1 MSYVKKVWSNGDVID
16 ATSLNNIENGIKANA
31 NAIENI
37 QNSTPIET
45 SKIVDLVMF
54 MGQSNMAGRGTA
66 SESPVV
72 PVGCGYEFRAI
83 SDPTKLYD
91 LTEPFGK
98 NENNSTSGVTEGSK
112 TGSMVS
118 SFVNEYYKH
127 TKTPIVAV
135 SCSKGGTS
143 IDFWQ
148 PNGKPLNDAISRH
161 NLAKEWLL
169 ENGYTIRRDFM
180 VWCQGET
187 DGDNSMSKD
196 TYISKAKLM
205 IEAMMECGVERCFIV
220 RIGNHRDKPTFYDT
234 IINAQTE
241 LCKTY
246 KNATLVS
253 TDFAGMAT
261 SGLMKDVF
269 HYKQEGYNIAGAN
282 AGRHTAYYI
291 NNGVEPCM
299 YDVEYNNLYLPYDVE
314 LGGGSN
320 VVLDTSLSGTSTNG
334 VQNKVVTSAINNI
347 TNQVQT
353 VINQITSLSSEV
365 TETKSNLVDFESRL
379 LALENGGGD
388 VQTVNVTYNLTN
400 VTSSNSTKK
409 AILGRTFTTTLN
421 AITGYEIDS
430 VVVKMGGVNVTNACY
445 DYPLVSIETITGD
458 IEIIATA
465 REIAGDGDL
474 VGDFMLNLDFT
485 KKSLANYVS
494 DGLLSLSDSSITST
508 HTSEGDL
515 LTMPQS
521 SFVTLNKPITFPTNF
536 EIQLRF
542 KTTGASTLTS
552 ACGLPLFNKDN
563 FRPMLNFRYGG
574 AGVPSGG
581 LFYQSRLLASGGDAV
596 TISDLGVP
604 VKDNAFHD
612 VVIHYEGNKVWMSV
626 DGEKSSTVTT
636 ARTSNE
642 VNRIFGFPAG
652 GGDYRWNNITLAYL
666 RVCEL

>member
-91 LTEPFGK
+91 LIEPFGK

-112 TGSMVS
+112 SGSMVS

-148 PNGKPLNDAISRH
+148 PNGKPLNDAINRH

-205 IEAMMECGVERCFIV
+205 IEAMMNCGVERCFIV

-320 VVLDTSLSGTSTNG
+320 VILDTSLSETSTNG

-365 TETKSNLVDFESRL
+365 AETKSNLVDFESRL
-379 LALENGGGD
+379 LALENGGD
-388 VQTVNVTYNLTN
+388 VQTINVTYNLTN
-400 VTSSNSTKK
+400 VMSSNSTKK
-409 AILGRTFTTTLN
+409 AILGGTFTTTLN
-421 AITGYEIDS
+421 AITGYKIDS
-430 VVVKMGGVNVTNACY
+430 VVVKMGGVDVTNTCY
-445 DYPLVSIETITGD
+445 DYPLVSIETVTGN

-465 REIAGDGDL
+465 KET
-474 VGDFMLNLDFT
+474 VGNFIFNLDFT
-485 KKSLANYVS
+485 KKSLADYVS
-494 DGLLSLSDSSITST
+494 DGFLSLSDPSITST

-515 LTMPQS
+515 ITMPES
-521 SFVTLNKPITFPTNF
+521 SSITLSKSITFPTNF
-536 EIQLRF
+536 EIRLRL
-542 KTTGASTLTS
+542 KTTEASTLVNGF
-552 ACGLPLFNKDN
+552 GLPLFNKDN
-563 FRPMLNFRYGG
+563 ARPMLNLRYGG
-574 AGVPSGG
+574 SNTSSGG
-581 LFYQSRLLASGGDAV
+581 LIYQSRLVGSGGDLF
-596 TISDLGVP
+596 TIEDLEIP
-604 VKDNAFHD
+604 VKDGVFHD
-612 VVIHYEGNKVWMSV
+612 VVIHYEGNEVWMSV
-626 DGEKSSTVTT
+626 DGVKSSTVTT
-636 ARTSNE
+636 SRTSNE
-642 VNRIFGFPAG
+642 VNRIFGLPAG
-652 GGDYRWNNITLAYL
+652 GVNYRWNNVTLAYL

>member
-91 LTEPFGK
+91 LIEPFGK

-112 TGSMVS
+112 SGSMVS

-148 PNGKPLNDAISRH
+148 PNGKPLNDAINRH

-205 IEAMMECGVERCFIV
+205 IEAMMNCGVERCFIV

-320 VVLDTSLSGTSTNG
+320 VVLDTSLSETSTNG

-365 TETKSNLVDFESRL
+365 AETKSNLVDFESRL
-379 LALENGGGD
+379 LALENGGD
-388 VQTVNVTYNLTN
+388 VQTINVTYNLTN
-400 VTSSNSTKK
+400 VMSSNSTKK
-409 AILGRTFTTTLN
+409 AILGGTFTTTLN
-421 AITGYEIDS
+421 AITGYKIDS
-430 VVVKMGGVNVTNACY
+430 VVVKMGGVDVTNTCY
-445 DYPLVSIETITGD
+445 DYPLVSIETVTGN

-465 REIAGDGDL
+465 KET
-474 VGDFMLNLDFT
+474 VGNFIFNLDFT
-485 KKSLANYVS
+485 KKSLADYVS
-494 DGLLSLSDSSITST
+494 DGFLSLSDPSITST

-515 LTMPQS
+515 ITMPES
-521 SFVTLNKPITFPTNF
+521 SSITLSKSITFPTNF
-536 EIQLRF
+536 EIRLRL
-542 KTTGASTLTS
+542 KTTEASTLVNGF
-552 ACGLPLFNKDN
+552 GLPLFNKDN
-563 FRPMLNFRYGG
+563 ARPMLNLRYGG
-574 AGVPSGG
+574 SNTSSGG
-581 LFYQSRLLASGGDAV
+581 LIYQSRLVGSGGDLF
-596 TISDLGVP
+596 TIEDLEIP
-604 VKDNAFHD
+604 VKDGVFHD
-612 VVIHYEGNKVWMSV
+612 VVIHYEGNEVWMSV
-626 DGEKSSTVTT
+626 DGVKSSTVTT
-636 ARTSNE
+636 SRTSNE
-642 VNRIFGFPAG
+642 VNRIFGLPAG
-652 GGDYRWNNITLAYL
+652 GVNYRWNNVTLAYL

>member
-91 LTEPFGK
+91 LIEPFGK

-112 TGSMVS
+112 SGSMVS

-148 PNGKPLNDAISRH
+148 PNGKPLNDAINRH

-205 IEAMMECGVERCFIV
+205 IEAMMNCGVERCFIV

-320 VVLDTSLSGTSTNG
+320 VVLDTSLSETSTNG

-365 TETKSNLVDFESRL
+365 AETKSNLVDFESRL
-379 LALENGGGD
+379 LALENGGD
-388 VQTVNVTYNLTN
+388 VQTINVTYNLTN
-400 VTSSNSTKK
+400 VMSSNSTKK
-409 AILGRTFTTTLN
+409 AILGGTFTTTLN
-421 AITGYEIDS
+421 AITGYKIDS
-430 VVVKMGGVNVTNACY
+430 VVVKMGGVDVTNTCY
-445 DYPLVSIETITGD
+445 DYPLVSIETVTGN

-465 REIAGDGDL
+465 KET
-474 VGDFMLNLDFT
+474 VGNFIFNLDFT
-485 KKSLANYVS
+485 KKSLADYVS
-494 DGLLSLSDSSITST
+494 DGFLSLSDPSITST

-515 LTMPQS
+515 ITMPES
-521 SFVTLNKPITFPTNF
+521 SSITLSKSITFPTNF
-536 EIQLRF
+536 EIRLRL
-542 KTTGASTLTS
+542 KTTEASTLVNGF
-552 ACGLPLFNKDN
+552 GLPLFNKDN
-563 FRPMLNFRYGG
+563 ARPMLNLRYGG
-574 AGVPSGG
+574 SNTSSGG
-581 LFYQSRLLASGGDAV
+581 LIYQSRLVGSGGDLF
-596 TISDLGVP
+596 TIEDLEVP
-604 VKDNAFHD
+604 VKDGVFHD
-612 VVIHYEGNKVWMSV
+612 VVIHYEGNEVWMSV
-626 DGEKSSTVTT
+626 DGVKSSTVTT
-636 ARTSNE
+636 SRTSNE
-642 VNRIFGFPAG
+642 VNRIFGLPAG
-652 GGDYRWNNITLAYL
+652 GVNYRWNNVTLAYL